1 MSEKY
6 NVFLILLLKKS
17 QQKRNNFFYVG
28 FRQRKKKMSTP
39 QNLPNYGNNLAL
51 FYPAQLK
58 HYASGWLIEYSAIN
72 PVTKD
77 LQRKQVKL
85 NRLFKKY
92 ASEKKAKAHAER
104 MVLILNQKLL
114 SGWNPFFS
122 KEDARLY
129 TPLSTVAELFLTE
142 KKKEL
147 RVNSYRSYSSFINS
161 VLKWVEKNNPG
172 VFMSM
177 FMQLSA
183 VQYMDDLYS
192 SSSVGITTYNNHIK
206 MGRAFFNWAKE
217 KCYTKENPFDAIKTK
232 PKPDKTRVIIPVD
245 VRKKIT
251 EDLQANNPNF
261 LLMCKLFFNA
271 LIRPNELKQLTV
283 SNVNLIK
290 RFVHIP
296 AHIAKNHKERY
307 CTINADIIAGFEQ
320 MNLSRYP
327 DNYFLFGSGLVPDK
341 TAAGN
346 GRYGEEWE
354 KLRKRLK
361 FAKEMQMYSL
371 RDSGINAM
379 LKSGIDDLSVM
390 QHADHSSLEMT
401 TLYGDHYDPNLNN
414 LIYEKSPKF

>member
-192 SSSVGITTYNNHIK
+192 SSSVGIKTYKKQIK
-206 MGRAFFNWAKE
+206 MGRHFFN
-217 KCYTKENPFDAIKTK
+217 
-232 PKPDKTRVIIPVD
+232 
-245 VRKKIT
+245 
-251 EDLQANNPNF
+251 
-261 LLMCKLFFNA
+261 
-271 LIRPNELKQLTV
+271 
-283 SNVNLIK
+283 
-290 RFVHIP
+290 
-296 AHIAKNHKERY
+296 
-307 CTINADIIAGFEQ
+307 
-320 MNLSRYP
+320 
-327 DNYFLFGSGLVPDK
+327 
-341 TAAGN
+341 
-346 GRYGEEWE
+346 
-354 KLRKRLK
+354 
-361 FAKEMQMYSL
+361 
-371 RDSGINAM
+371 
-379 LKSGIDDLSVM
+379 
-390 QHADHSSLEMT
+390 
-401 TLYGDHYDPNLNN
+401 
-414 LIYEKSPKF
+414 